1 MSDAR
6 RRGREC
12 VSCRAVS
19 ERGLCVVRGPRFIIY
34 PTAPAFDETS
44 MVLQGGSGRQEACFL
59 GHTKRSADKKAQSR
73 TVPSMAEEELGDGV
87 NPMGDVPK
95 SVSRANFSHIK
106 AMEENHQKAS
116 AVRAEHNLRQ
126 QQLAEQRERFRQ
138 RGIMLRAQR
147 AQSQELIKDTIEGC
161 HARAHTL
168 GERSRQQRERLRLQ
182 RESRAAQW
190 QEHGRQLTMEHTQL
204 RERLR
209 KTQADEVKART
220 DDATQLKASL
230 KKLNQMTDDTIMMVN
245 TERVQRVKAET
256 GEAVMRHAKQ
266 TFLNDRWNR
275 ADELRAQME
284 ELRRRQRA
292 NEQQYMD
299 HAHQTKQRAKQATD
313 LAHKMQKEAQMQE
326 ALELRAWEK
335 RMAAEYKASKE
346 AETHRKRQLH
356 ETMEADKLVPDNEL
370 QRAVAA
376 VAASAETADPEL
388 SSAGDTGPA
397 AMFSRFFGFRKRGSG
412 HHLTSVA
419 I

>member
-1 MSDAR
+1 M
-6 RRGREC
+6 
-12 VSCRAVS
+12 
-19 ERGLCVVRGPRFIIY
+19 
-34 PTAPAFDETS
+34 
-44 MVLQGGSGRQEACFL
+44 
-59 GHTKRSADKKAQSR
+59 
-73 TVPSMAEEELGDGV
+73 
-87 NPMGDVPK
+87 
-95 SVSRANFSHIK
+95 
-106 AMEENHQKAS
+106 
-116 AVRAEHNLRQ
+116 
-126 QQLAEQRERFRQ
+126 
-138 RGIMLRAQR
+138 GIMLRAQR

-256 GEAVMRHAKQ
+256 GEAVMQHAKQ

-275 ADELRAQME
+275 ADELQAQME

-346 AETHRKRQLH
+346 AETHRKRSS
-356 ETMEADKLVPDNEL
+356 TRPWRPTSSSDNEL